1 MPDPTVRRAPEPER
15 LSAAEVLPARTD
27 ELAQLGDRVRHF
39 VAASKAPNTLRS
51 YRADWAHFT
60 SWCDERDLAALPAAP
75 ETVAAYLTD
84 RAGVDAVAT
93 IQGRITSISVAHKAA
108 GFESPTATSLVRET
122 MKGIRRTFG
131 VATAKKAPLRT
142 REIRDLVATLDLDT
156 LIGQRD
162 RALLVVGFAGAFR
175 RSELV
180 ALDVGDVVENGDG
193 LLVTIRRSKTD
204 QEGEGATIGLPY
216 GSDPATCPVRTLR
229 AWLDAAAIE
238 DGAIFRRVDRWGNL
252 GARLTGRAAA
262 TVVQRTAE
270 LAGLDATRYGGHSL
284 RAGLITS
291 AIEGGASEYRT
302 MAHSR
307 HKSVHV
313 FRGYVRDLN
322 LLDGSNPVAVVGL

>member
-1 MPDPTVRRAPEPER
+1 MARPTYSRPKREPLSDADALVPAP
-15 LSAAEVLPARTD
+15 ST
-27 ELAQLGDRVRHF
+27 ELATLGDRVRDF
-39 VAASKAPNTLRS
+39 VVASKAPNTIRS
-51 YRADWAHFT
+51 YTGDWRHFT
-60 SWCDERDLAALPAAP
+60 AWCDDHGLASLPAAP
-75 ETVAAYLTD
+75 PTVAAYVTD

-131 VATAKKAPLRT
+131 VATAKKAPLRAAD
-142 REIRDLVATLDLDT
+142 IRSLVATLDLDS

-162 RALLVVGFAGAFR
+162 RAMLVVGFAGAFR

-180 ALDVGDVVENGDG
+180 ALDVGDVAESSDG

-216 GSDPATCPVRTLR
+216 GSDPSTCPIRTLR

-252 GARLTGRAAA
+252 GDRLTGRAAA
-262 TVVQRTAE
+262 TVVQRTCE
-270 LAGLDATRYGGHSL
+270 RAGLDPARYGGHSL
-284 RAGLITS
+284 RAWLITS

-307 HKSVHV
+307 HKSVRV
-313 FRGYVRDLN
+313 FRGYIRDLN

>member
-1 MPDPTVRRAPEPER
+1 MPRPTLRPRPSEPLSDAEALVPAP
-15 LSAAEVLPARTD
+15 ST
-27 ELAQLGDRVRHF
+27 ELATLGDRVRDF
-39 VAASKAPNTLRS
+39 VVASKAPNTIRS
-51 YRADWAHFT
+51 YTGDWRHFT
-60 SWCDERDLAALPAAP
+60 AWCDEHGLASLPAAP
-75 ETVAAYLTD
+75 QTVAAYVTD
-84 RAGVDAVAT
+84 LAGVNAVAT

-122 MKGIRRTFG
+122 IKGIRRTYG
-131 VATAKKAPLRT
+131 VATAKKAPLRA

-180 ALDVGDVVENGDG
+180 ALDVDDVVENGDG
-193 LLVTIRRSKTD
+193 LIVTIRRSKTD
-204 QEGEGATIGLPY
+204 QDGQGASIGLPY
-216 GSDPATCPVRTLR
+216 GSDPSTCPVRTLG
-229 AWLDAAAIE
+229 AWLDAATIE
-238 DGAIFRRVDRWGNL
+238 DGAIFRRVDRWGNV

-270 LAGLDATRYGGHSL
+270 LAGLDPARYGGHSL

-313 FRGYVRDLN
+313 FRGYIRDLN
-322 LLDGSNPVAVVGL
+322 LLDGSNPVACVGL